1 MNRVYLFLFLI
12 LFISFFA
19 TAQTASQ
26 DNIYKTYDQLVG
38 LENTSL
44 YNGTEF
50 TDSYLNTNGTFR
62 YLERFDYVKGSVV
75 YKGEYF
81 VDVLLKYDVF
91 EDNLLTKSNDN
102 LSIFEVKLI
111 PEFVSSFK
119 LHGRHFMRKTIFEKS
134 EFFEVAY
141 QGNAINL
148 YIKHRLKKREKA
160 LNTGVQHNFKPI
172 NYYVFRYKE
181 SYYKV
186 ESISDLRRALP
197 EVKDQINSFRKS
209 QKTLYKKDRD
219 SFMIKLSNYI
229 DKLPELDTL

>member
-1 MNRVYLFLFLI
+1 MSRVSPFIYFIFLA
-12 LFISFFA
+12 SFVVN
-19 TAQTASQ
+19 AQTASQ
-26 DNIYKTYDQLVG
+26 DKIYKTYDQLVS
-38 LENTSL
+38 LDNTSL

-50 TDSYLNTNGTFR
+50 TDPFLNTNGTFR
-62 YLERFDYVKGSVV
+62 YLEGFDYVKGSVV
-75 YKGEYF
+75 YKNQYF

-111 PEFVSSFK
+111 PEFVSEFT
-119 LHGRHFMRKTIFEKS
+119 LHQRHFLRKTIFEKS
-134 EFFEVAY
+134 GFFEVAY

-160 LNTGVQHNFKPI
+160 LKTGVQHNFKPI